1 MSHPKITQYDVW
13 QQRVRHAL
21 QDGLGVEDIAR
32 NMRADVETV
41 RREVSI
47 LRANGDLQK
56 LFEVRG

>member
-13 QQRVRHAL
+13 QQRVRHDL

-32 NMRADVETV
+32 NTRADVEDV

-56 LFEVRG
+56 MFEVRA

>member
-13 QQRVRHAL
+13 QQRVRHDL

-32 NMRADVETV
+32 NTRADVEDV

-56 LFEVRG
+56 IFEVRA